1 MSLPAIEQLFD
12 LSGKCA
18 IVTGGA
24 QGIGRAVAFRL
35 AEAGARVMVADIN
48 EDAANE
54 TVERIQAA
62 NGTAEAV
69 PADASS
75 ASDAQKVV
83 QATVDAF
90 GGVDILVNNAGIFP
104 LVPVLSVSEDVWD
117 RVIDINLKG
126 AFLYSKAAGEV
137 MAKSGQGGKIVNMAS
152 IDGMRP
158 NGMAAHYN
166 ASKGGV
172 LMLTKALALELAPHR
187 ILVNAVS
194 PGGIT
199 TPGTDKARQDVTK
212 SMGISDEDILQGWI
226 QRVPLK
232 RMGDPDDVARVVLFL
247 SSAAADFITGA
258 NIVVDGGYLLS

>member
-1 MSLPAIEQLFD
+1 MSLPAIGQLFD
-12 LSGKCA
+12 LSGNGA

-24 QGIGRAVAFRL
+24 QGIGQAIAFRL
-35 AEAGARVMVADIN
+35 AEAGASVMVADIN
-48 EDAANE
+48 QDAATE
-54 TVERIQAA
+54 TVERIRSTG
-62 NGTAEAV
+62 GTAEAIL
-69 PADASS
+69 AEASS
-75 ASDAQKVV
+75 AWDAHKVV
-83 QATVDAF
+83 QATADAF

-104 LVPVLSVSEDVWD
+104 LVPVLNVPEDLWD

-126 AFLYSKAAGEV
+126 AFLYSKAAGAV
-137 MAKSGQGGKIVNMAS
+137 MAETAQGGRIINLAS
-152 IDGMRP
+152 IDGLRP

-172 LMLTKALALELAPHR
+172 LMLTKAMALELAPHR

-199 TPGTDKARQDVTK
+199 TPGTDAARENVRN
-212 SMGISDEDILQGWI
+212 SMGIPEEDILQGWI

-232 RMGDPDDVARVVLFL
+232 RMGDPDEVARVVLFL
-247 SSAAADFITGA
+247 ASAAADFITGA

>member
-1 MSLPAIEQLFD
+1 MSLPAIEELFD

-24 QGIGRAVAFRL
+24 QGIGQAIAFRL
-35 AEAGARVMVADIN
+35 AEAGARIMVADIN
-48 EDAANE
+48 EDAAKE
-54 TVERIQAA
+54 TVERIRSAS
-62 NGTAEAV
+62 GTAEAIL
-69 PADASS
+69 ADASS
-75 ASDAQKVV
+75 ASDAYKAV

-90 GGVDILVNNAGIFP
+90 GSVEILVNNAGIFP
-104 LVPVLSVSEDVWD
+104 LVPVLSVSEDLWD

-126 AFLYSKAAGEV
+126 AFLYAKATGEV
-137 MAKSGQGGKIVNMAS
+137 MAKGGQGGKIINIAS
-152 IDGMRP
+152 IDAMRP

-172 LMLTKALALELAPHR
+172 LMLTKALALELAPHG

-199 TPGTDKARQDVTK
+199 TPGTDKAREAVTK
-212 SMGISDEDILQGWI
+212 SMGIKNEDMLEGWI

-232 RMGDPDDVARVVLFL
+232 RMGDPDDVARAVLFL
-247 SSAAADFITGA
+247 ASAAADFITGA

>member
-12 LSGKCA
+12 LSGKSA

-24 QGIGRAVAFRL
+24 RGIGQAIALRL
-35 AEAGARVMVADIN
+35 AEAGARVMIADI
-48 EDAANE
+48 DLDGAVE
-54 TVERIQAA
+54 TVERIRSEG
-62 NGTAEAV
+62 GTAEAV
-69 PADASS
+69 AADAGS
-75 ASDAQKVV
+75 AWDAQKVV
-83 QATVDAF
+83 AATVDGF
-90 GGVDILVNNAGIFP
+90 GSVDVLVNNAGIFP
-104 LVPVLSVSEDVWD
+104 LVPVLDVPEDLWD

-126 AFLYSKAAGEV
+126 AFLYAKAVASAMAEAGR
-137 MAKSGQGGKIVNMAS
+137 GGRIINLAS

-172 LMLTKALALELAPHR
+172 LMLTKALALELAPHG

-199 TPGTDKARQDVTK
+199 TPGTDAAREKVTR
-212 SMGISDEDILQGWI
+212 SMGIPEEDILQGWI

-232 RMGDPDDVARVVLFL
+232 RMGQPDEVARVVLFL
-247 SSAAADFITGA
+247 AGAAADFITGA

>member
-1 MSLPAIEQLFD
+1 MSLLAISQLLD

-24 QGIGRAVAFRL
+24 RGIGQAIALRL
-35 AEAGARVMVADIN
+35 AEAGARVMIADIDL
-48 EDAANE
+48 DAANE
-54 TVERIQAA
+54 TVDRIRSKD
-62 NGTAEAV
+62 GTVEAIA
-69 PADASS
+69 ADASS
-75 ASDAQKVV
+75 AWDVHKVV

-104 LVPVLSVSEDVWD
+104 LVPVLDVPEDLWD
-117 RVIDINLKG
+117 QVIDINLKG
-126 AFLYSKAAGEV
+126 AFLYAKAAGGI
-137 MAKSGQGGKIVNMAS
+137 MAETGRGGRIINLAS

-172 LMLTKALALELAPHR
+172 LMLTKAMALELAPHG
-187 ILVNAVS
+187 IHVNSVS

-199 TPGTDKARQDVTK
+199 TPGTDTARENVGK
-212 SMGISDEDILQGWI
+212 SMGIPEEDILQDWV

-232 RMGDPDDVARVVLFL
+232 RMGEPDEVARAVLFL
-247 SSAAADFITGA
+247 AGPAADFITGA

>member
-1 MSLPAIEQLFD
+1 MSHPAIEQLFD
-12 LSGKCA
+12 LSGKSA

-24 QGIGRAVAFRL
+24 RGIGQAIAFRL
-35 AEAGARVMVADIN
+35 AEAGAHVTVADI
-48 EDAANE
+48 DVAAANQ
-54 TVERIQAA
+54 TVERIRLENGSAQAIL
-62 NGTAEAV
+62 
-69 PADASS
+69 ADARS
-75 ASDAQKVV
+75 AEDAGRVV
-83 QATVDAF
+83 QATVEAF
-90 GGVDILVNNAGIFP
+90 GGLDILVNNAGVFP
-104 LVPVLSVSEDVWD
+104 LVPVLRVPEELWD

-126 AFLYSKAAGEV
+126 VFLCSKAAGAV
-137 MAKSGQGGKIVNMAS
+137 MAEAGKGGRIINLAS
-152 IDGMRP
+152 IDALRP

-172 LMLTKALALELAPHR
+172 LMLTKAMALELAPYR

-199 TPGTDKARQDVTK
+199 TPGTEKARQDVTK
-212 SMGISDEDILQGWI
+212 SMGVRQEDMLEAWI

-247 SSAAADFITGA
+247 ASGAADFITGA

>member
-1 MSLPAIEQLFD
+1 MTLPAIEQLLD
-12 LSGKCA
+12 LSGKRA

-24 QGIGRAVAFRL
+24 RGIGQAIALRL
-35 AEAGARVMVADIN
+35 AEAGACVMIADIDL
-48 EDAANE
+48 DAANE
-54 TVERIQAA
+54 TIDHIRSEE
-62 NGTAEAV
+62 GTAEAIS
-69 PADASS
+69 ADASS
-75 ASDAQKVV
+75 ARDAHKVV

-104 LVPVLSVSEDVWD
+104 LVPVLDVPEDLWD
-117 RVIDINLKG
+117 KVIDINLKG
-126 AFLYSKAAGEV
+126 VFLYAKAAGAMMVE
-137 MAKSGQGGKIVNMAS
+137 AGHGGRIINLAS

-172 LMLTKALALELAPHR
+172 LMLTKAMALELAPHR
-187 ILVNAVS
+187 ILVNSVS

-199 TPGTDKARQDVTK
+199 TPGTDTAREKVGK
-212 SMGISDEDILQGWI
+212 SMGIPEEDILQGWI

-232 RMGDPDDVARVVLFL
+232 RMGKPDEVARAVLFL
-247 SSAAADFITGA
+247 AGAAADFITGA

>member
-1 MSLPAIEQLFD
+1 MSLPAISQLFD

-24 QGIGRAVAFRL
+24 RGIGQAIAFRL
-35 AEAGARVMVADIN
+35 TEAGAGVMIADIDL
-48 EDAANE
+48 DAARDAA
-54 TVERIQAA
+54 ERIRSEG
-62 NGTAEAV
+62 GTADAV
-69 PADASS
+69 CGDASS
-75 ASDAQKVV
+75 AWDAHKVV

-90 GGVDILVNNAGIFP
+90 GSVDILVNNAGIFP
-104 LVPVLSVSEDVWD
+104 LVPVLDVAEDLWD

-126 AFLYSKAAGEV
+126 AFLYAKAAAAV
-137 MAKSGQGGKIVNMAS
+137 MVEAGRGGRIINLAS

-172 LMLTKALALELAPHR
+172 LMLTKAMALELAPHG

-199 TPGTDKARQDVTK
+199 TPGTDTAREKAGK
-212 SMGISDEDILQGWI
+212 SMGIPEDAILEGWI

-232 RMGDPDDVARVVLFL
+232 RMGEPDEVARAVLFL
-247 SSAAADFITGA
+247 AGAASDFITGT